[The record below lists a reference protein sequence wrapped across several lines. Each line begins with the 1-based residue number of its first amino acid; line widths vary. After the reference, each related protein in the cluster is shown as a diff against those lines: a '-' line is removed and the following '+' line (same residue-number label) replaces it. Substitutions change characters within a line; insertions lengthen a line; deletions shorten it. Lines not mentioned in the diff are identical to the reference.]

1 MATCERL
8 PTTASEAADGKK
20 TKTEVTITY
29 DGKVHPAAG
38 NPDWDSAAAT
48 RIGPNETM
56 TMNIRVTKANGT
68 TETALSVLDRQ

>member
-29 DGKVHPAAG
+29 DGK
-38 NPDWDSAAAT
+38 T
-48 RIGPNETM
+48 KTMTMTM

-68 TETALSVLDRQ
+68 TETALSVLDRK